1 MELLSDGSHIGLLI
15 MAAFSY
21 LAPEFIQ
28 EGRLCWL
35 RTPLYIVQN
44 GKKKDYYF
52 NDNEFNAVRNKV
64 TGTVTRAKGIG
75 ELSADIARESM
86 FDIKHQRLDIL
97 DYSEEGIILL
107 NELMGVDV
115 EPRTKFVFSK
125 IDFGTLRE

>member
-1 MELLSDGSHIGLLI
+1 

-44 GKKKDYYF
+44 SKKRNYFF
-52 NDNEFNAVRNKV
+52 NDEEFNKVRSKIS
-64 TGTVTRAKGIG
+64 GEITRAKGIG

-86 FDIKHQRLDIL
+86 FNPEFQRLDTL
-97 DYSEEGIILL
+97 DYSDEGIILL
-107 NELMGVDV
+107 NELMGVNV
-115 EPRTKFVFSK
+115 EPRTKFVFNK
-125 IDFGTLRE
+125 IDFSELRE